1 MNYRFSSEAFNRI
14 ELFERAVVGKIN
26 CETGAPVWDSKDLNM
41 GLLEVHLDMFGDVC
55 RARSANIRSM
65 HDIRAFFKGEVGLM
79 ELFSE
84 LVKTSS
90 FFTPFQSQRA
100 QRRGHS
106 VDYAD

>member
-1 MNYRFSSEAFNRI
+1 M
-14 ELFERAVVGKIN
+14 VGKIN

-55 RARSANIRSM
+55 RARNIRSM

-84 LVKTSS
+84 LVKTVKLFYTLPVTTCTAKRS
-90 FFTPFQSQRA
+90 FS
-100 QRRGHS
+100 G
-106 VDYAD
+106 